1 MEKRMEEREK
11 NLQEAIEQKKEV
23 IASVHANKDAAA
35 EEVVKKQMDNKRIR
49 DEVHK
54 EMQDLAKKRADEM
67 AHELAKKAE
76 LIRQIRELEK
86 IPIQRTKGFDP
97 TEAGG
102 HGLMEEMSVAELRE
116 RLEFN
121 KRQREQEVAFKRE
134 TNLTRKEQEAQQLI
148 EESKKIE
155 EARIRRKQQ
164 NDQRRSSKN
173 AAAEALAAKTKAA
186 REKGLLEVH
195 GKINQKKKEKA
206 DEEARLAQ
214 ELKEIRLQR
223 QYLNANAAMV
233 EEKAY
238 KELER
243 GKERQIRNNQNDRL
257 IEQSK
262 GNEIM
267 VKDQT
272 VRADNAKATVMKK
285 LEYDAGYTDRLNT
298 RKKENEVLHKNTL
311 EYKSQQHQKQQ
322 EHEMKLK
329 EKEKKRQ
336 PFNAKIN
343 EQSLAKATM
352 YRQKQQETMMKAN
365 RDHIESLEY
374 VAMQE
379 QMDEEDL
386 GLYENDNSGLDMLG
400 EAENLQD
407 NIAAKLE

>member
-386 GLYENDNSGLDMLG
+386 GLDENDNSGLDMLG